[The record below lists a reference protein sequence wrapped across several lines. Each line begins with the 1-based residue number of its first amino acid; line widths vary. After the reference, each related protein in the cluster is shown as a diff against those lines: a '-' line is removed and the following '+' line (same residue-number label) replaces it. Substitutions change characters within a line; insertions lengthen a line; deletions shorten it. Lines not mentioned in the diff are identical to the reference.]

1 MRKLSNCLRALL
13 IALPLASLNTG
24 CSSNHDNK
32 KAPSGQSLSVG
43 LNPWIGTGLFYVAKE
58 KGLFDAENVD
68 VNLVQYDEGGTGKQL
83 LSTGKIDMLA
93 TTPETVVVLSDA
105 GVAVKVV
112 GILDSSRGADGIVAT
127 KEITSIADLK
137 GKTVAFEVGSSSQL
151 LLSFFLKQQ
160 GLTTKDLVV
169 ENLSAADAGAAFVE
183 GKVDAAV
190 TWEPWLS
197 KAAERPGGH
206 VLVDSKALDIF
217 PDFYIF
223 RAAVVE
229 PKLNAIRSMLRALFS
244 ARKFVMDNPDEA
256 MQIMAKNLGITP
268 AEAATEIKTLEW
280 LDYPQ
285 NMLYFG
291 PPPSKAQQLIQD
303 AGDLW
308 LEQGLIKNKI
318 QAADIVDSTPL
329 TNLYP

>member
-1 MRKLSNCLRALL
+1 MKKRSKYIRAFLT
-13 IALPLASLNTG
+13 ALALVSLNAG
-24 CSSNHDNK
+24 CSSSHPNQK
-32 KAPSGQSLSVG
+32 VPSDQSLSVG

-58 KGLFDAENVD
+58 KGLFNAENVN
-68 VNLVQYDEGGTGKQL
+68 VNLIQYDEGGTGKQL

-93 TTPETVVVLSDA
+93 TTTETVVVLSDA
-105 GVAVKVV
+105 GVDVKVV

-127 KEITSIADLK
+127 KEITSISDLK
-137 GKTVAFEVGSSSQL
+137 GKTVAFELGSSSQL
-151 LLSFFLKQQ
+151 LLSFFLEQQ
-160 GLTTKDLVV
+160 GLTIKDLVV

-197 KAAERPGGH
+197 KASQRSGGH

-223 RAAVVE
+223 RTAVVE

-244 ARKFVMDNPDEA
+244 ARKFTMENPDEA

-268 AEAATEIKTLEW
+268 AEAAIEVKTLEW

-285 NMLYFG
+285 NMVYFG
-291 PPPSKAQQLIQD
+291 PPSTKAEQLIQD
-303 AGDLW
+303 AADLW
-308 LEQGLIKNKI
+308 LKQGLIKNKI
-318 QAADIVDSTPL
+318 QAGEIVDPTPL
-329 TNLYP
+329 KNLYP

>member
-1 MRKLSNCLRALL
+1 MRKLFKYLSPLL
-13 IALPLASLNTG
+13 TAVLLASFTG
-24 CSSNHDNK
+24 CSNGNDSK
-32 KAPSGQSLSVG
+32 KASSDQSLSVG

-58 KGLFDAENVD
+58 KGLFSAENIN

-83 LSTGKIDMLA
+83 LSSGKIDMLA
-93 TTPETVVVLSDA
+93 TTPETVIVCSDA
-105 GVAVKVV
+105 GVSVKVV

-127 KEITSIADLK
+127 KDITTISDLK
-137 GKTVAFEVGSSSQL
+137 GKTVAFEVGSSSHL

-197 KAAERPGGH
+197 KATQRPGGH
-206 VLVDSKALDIF
+206 ILVDSKSLEIF

-229 PKLNAIRSMLRALFS
+229 QKPNAIRSMLRALFA
-244 ARKFVMDNPDEA
+244 ARKFTIENPDEA
-256 MQIMAKNLGITP
+256 LQIMAKNLGITP
-268 AEAATEIKTLEW
+268 AEAATEVKTLEW
-280 LDYPQ
+280 LDYAQ
-285 NMLYFG
+285 NVLYFG
-291 PPPSKAQQLIQD
+291 PPPSKAEQLIQD
-303 AGDLW
+303 AADLW
-308 LEQGLIKNKI
+308 LELGLIQNKI
-318 QAADIVDSTPL
+318 QARDIVDSTPL
-329 TNLYP
+329 KNLYQ